1 MSSLFIS
8 VMGISFARPQIY
20 GGIFNLYKN
29 DLPRMG
35 VDRTF
40 VSVSPTDGGGG
51 FAAAAAAAV
60 EPGRTQLVWFEPCT
74 NPTASLVDVH
84 AAVDAVKAAD
94 PECLVAVDNT
104 FLTPYA
110 LVSEEKYWKICNG

>member
-40 VSVSPTDGGGG
+40 TSVSPSDDGGG

-60 EPGRTQLVWFEPCT
+60 VRGRTRLVWFEPCS
-74 NPTASLVDVH
+74 NPTASLVDVA
-84 AAVDAVKAAD
+84 AAVEAVRAVD
-94 PECLVAVDNT
+94 PDVLVGVDNT

-110 LVSEEKYWKICNG
+110 LVSW